1 MRPLAKTIMVVE
13 DDASI
18 GMFLVQAIDEETPH
32 RAFLVTDAL
41 QALKA
46 LKEIHPDLLLLD
58 YQLPYMDGVTLYDRI
73 NSQNER
79 TAIPAVMMSANLP
92 EHEIER
98 RHLTGLKKPFELDDL
113 LTTIEHLLPSN

>member
-1 MRPLAKTIMVVE
+1 MRPSAKTIMVVE

-58 YQLPYMDGVTLYDRI
+58 YQLPYMDGFTLYDRI
-73 NSQNER
+73 NSQEER
-79 TAIPAVMMSANLP
+79 TVIPAVMMSANLP
-92 EHEIER
+92 QHEIER
-98 RHLTGLKKPFELDDL
+98 RHLIGLKKPFELDDL
-113 LTTIEHLLPSN
+113 LTTIEHLLPSD